1 MGAGGLYAIVIKR
14 SIKNNLKEK
23 KKHLA
28 MCKVKE
34 RVCERRRSTFRELIT
49 QALLN
54 ARDTKVY
61 MCTANSRCLPRT
73 IDGTFGNDTI
83 EKQVVLA

>member
-1 MGAGGLYAIVIKR
+1 MLLLSNAL
-14 SIKNNLKEK
+14 LKTTLRGK
-23 KKHLA
+23 KMHLA
-28 MCKVKE
+28 MCKVEE

-54 ARDTKVY
+54 ARDTKAY